1 MPKAVDLQAVGN
13 ALETIR
19 RTLREHP
26 EVRERTAALFAG
38 DPTTGD
44 LDALRPQEENMAT
57 LRAIPVRLPEAL
69 VDRLDALVPLLAD
82 APELAMKA
90 NVTRADALRLCVL
103 RGLEVLEA
111 EHETP
116 KGTRRA

>member
-1 MPKAVDLQAVGN
+1 MAKPTDLQAVGN
-13 ALETIR
+13 ALAVIR
-19 RTLREHP
+19 RTLTEHP

-69 VDRLDALVPLLAD
+69 VARLDALAPLLTD
-82 APELAMKA
+82 APELATKG
-90 NVTRADALRLCVL
+90 NVTRSDALRLCVL

-111 EHETP
+111 EHAEDA
-116 KGTRRA
+116 R